1 MARRKAFEKEFQE
14 AVAGKNKNRPEAKDK
29 SPLSIWSEIAET
41 QNEIRKV
48 YYESIL
54 FSPPQ
59 SFNSTAFRL
68 AADLNT
74 YALVNETDPKRAADL
89 RKFIE
94 QKHYP
99 VSQVETGFL
108 SAHFKEANK
117 YLGMNDAYVSAV
129 LKHGNPDVA
138 AANLLKK
145 TKMYDQSFRKELL
158 EKGPK
163 AITTSNDPLL
173 LLTKDAAKRHETA
186 RKKLEQLNA
195 RMAALR
201 TRLSLMMYDAYGTR
215 IPPDATFSLRFAD
228 GVVKAYN
235 YNGTKAP
242 VFTTFYGLYDR
253 FYSFEQKYPW
263 NLPEKWKN
271 PPEDLLKEPVNFVST
286 NDIIGGNSGSP
297 MINRNREVV
306 GLIFDGNMESLPGN
320 YIYLPESN
328 RTVSV
333 HAGGILAGMKYI
345 YKAERIVNE
354 LLR

>member
-1 MARRKAFEKEFQE
+1 
-14 AVAGKNKNRPEAKDK
+14 
-29 SPLSIWSEIAET
+29 
-41 QNEIRKV
+41 
-48 YYESIL
+48 
-54 FSPPQ
+54 
-59 SFNSTAFRL
+59 L

-74 YALVNETDPKRAADL
+74 YALVSESDVKRSEELKKSILQRHAYVQE
-89 RKFIE
+89 I
-94 QKHYP
+94 
-99 VSQVETGFL
+99 ETGFL
-108 SAHFKEANK
+108 GTHFKEANK
-117 YLGMNDAYVSAV
+117 YFGMNDAYVGAF
-129 LKHGNPDVA
+129 LKYGHPDA
-138 AANLLKK
+138 AAATLLKK
-145 TKMYDQSFRKELL
+145 TKINELSFRKELL

-163 AITTSNDPLL
+163 AIAASDDPLL
-173 LLTKDAAKRHETA
+173 LLTKDAVKRLEAA
-186 RKKLEQLNA
+186 RVKLQSLNA
-195 RMAALR
+195 KMSALR
-201 TRLSLMMYDAYGTR
+201 TRLSLMLYDVYGTR

-228 GVVKAYN
+228 GVVKPYN

-263 NLPEKWKN
+263 NLSEKWKN
-271 PPEDLLKEPVNFVST
+271 PPADLLQSPVNFVST

-320 YIYLPESN
+320 YIYLPETN

-354 LLR
+354 LLK